1 MPRIRARCSKS
12 IPMEMI
18 QLKAFVCLH
27 PSILCFLHFHF
38 DTGVNTKTPDVRD
51 CIIDGHIIIKS
62 IMERLELLPAIGTV
76 PRKKLLLQER

>member
-1 MPRIRARCSKS
+1 
-12 IPMEMI
+12 MEMI